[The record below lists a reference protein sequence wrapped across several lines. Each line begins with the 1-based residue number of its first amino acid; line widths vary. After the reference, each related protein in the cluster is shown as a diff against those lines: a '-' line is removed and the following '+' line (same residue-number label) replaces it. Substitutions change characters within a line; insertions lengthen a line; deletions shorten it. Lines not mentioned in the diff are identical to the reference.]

1 MDCFVIRGFGKKKDS
16 LGLEIDFD
24 KVDAALITPA
34 LEKCELI
41 GGTTVRVVD
50 AGAVHKDMF
59 QLILKADIVICD
71 ITVHNPNVFYELGA
85 RHALRK
91 KHTVLIK
98 GKPSGDATPFDI
110 TGARYTPYEVAEPGK
125 ALEDLVVAIKTSLAR
140 SRETDSPIFLMMPE
154 LPEADVDSV
163 AMVPLTFVEEVQ
175 RAEARTDRGW
185 LRLLAED
192 VRGELFQRE
201 GLKLIGWAQWM
212 LKDYLAAVDTWEAV
226 RHCAE
231 QDLDANLALANLYER
246 LFRQTEDPI
255 QLQRS
260 NQAIMRVL
268 QRGSLSP
275 AHKSEA
281 LALQGRN
288 LKTLWRLNFE
298 KLPTVLQRRERAIN
312 HKAIQAYEAYRAAHQ
327 VDLNNFFPGLAALQM
342 GHILYSLSGEA
353 RFGNLFND
361 EKRARRFIEDLEG
374 ELTGLSQM
382 VRVSIENA
390 LAAKE
395 HKDHPWAQIS
405 SADLTFLEHVYDP
418 PGADLSAVV
427 DAYRNNVPENGAASN
442 DQGQWKGSSAPRD
455 NFFWDS
461 ARGQLMLFE
470 QLGVGATAAHA
481 VIEEFDGLVPPTDD
495 ANGSAS
501 QKKRHLVV
509 FSGHNVDPVDPPP
522 AVPRFP
528 GSAQVRARELIEAA
542 LLKLKNQGDQLEVLV
557 SAAPGADILAL
568 ETCKAL
574 TIATWLCLPV
584 QRDAVAREV
593 FKDYDDWRNRFFAL
607 ADAQPRDRIFVLSDN
622 GGLPK
627 WLGANT
633 KMTVWSRGNRW
644 MLCQAQA
651 WGADRVTLLALWDHN
666 KDDKSLNGT
675 AGMLKLAQEAGGI
688 YIELIDCRPLAKPD
702 L

>member
-16 LGLEIDFD
+16 KGQEIDFD

-41 GGTTVRVVD
+41 GGTTIRVVD
-50 AGAVHKDMF
+50 AGTVHKDMF
-59 QLILKADIVICD
+59 QLILKADMVICD

-98 GKPSGDATPFDI
+98 GKPSADATPFDI
-110 TGARYTPYEVAEPGK
+110 AGARYTPYEIADPGK
-125 ALEDLVVAIKTSLAR
+125 ALGDLVAAIKASLAR
-140 SRETDSPIFLMMPE
+140 ARETDSPIFLMMPE
-154 LPEADVDSV
+154 LPEADVSSV
-163 AMVPLTFVEEVQ
+163 AMVPLSFVEEVE
-175 RAEARTDRGW
+175 RAEARADRGW

-212 LKDYLAAVDTWEAV
+212 LKDYQAAVDTWEAV

-246 LFRQTEDPI
+246 LFRQTEDPV
-255 QLQRS
+255 QLQSS
-260 NQAIMRVL
+260 NQAIVRVL
-268 QRGSLSP
+268 QRENLSP
-275 AHKSEA
+275 AHESEA

-288 LKTLWRLNFE
+288 LKTLWRLTFE
-298 KLPTVLQRRERAIN
+298 KLPTVQQRRERAIDR
-312 HKAIQAYEAYRAAHQ
+312 KAIQAYEAYRAAHK
-327 VDLNNFFPGLAALQM
+327 VDLNNFFPALAALQM
-342 GHILYSLSGEA
+342 GHILHSLSGQA
-353 RFGNLFND
+353 RFRNLFSD
-361 EKRARRFIEDLEG
+361 EKKARRFIEDLKE
-374 ELTGLSQM
+374 ELAALSQV

-390 LAAKE
+390 LAAKDN
-395 HKDHPWAQIS
+395 KDRPWAQIS
-405 SADLTFLEHVYDP
+405 SADLTFLEHVDDP
-418 PGADLSAVV
+418 PESDLSAVV
-427 DAYRNNVPENGAASN
+427 DAYRNNVPEDGAAPKG
-442 DQGQWKGSSAPRD
+442 QGRWTGRSAPRD

-470 QLGVGATAAHA
+470 QLGIGAAAA
-481 VIEEFDGLVPPTDD
+481 RASIEEFDGPAPQTDE
-495 ANGSAS
+495 ANGSP
-501 QKKRHLVV
+501 QKRRHLVV
-509 FSGHNVDPVDPPP
+509 FSGHKVDPVDPPP
-522 AVPRFP
+522 AIPRFP
-528 GSAQVRARELIEAA
+528 GSAQGRARDLIEAA
-542 LLKLKNQGDQLEVLV
+542 LLKLKSEGDQLEVLV

-574 TIATWLCLPV
+574 EIATWLCLPV
-584 QRDAVAREV
+584 QRDAVARDV

-607 ADAQPRDRIFVLSDN
+607 ADAQPRDRTFVLSAN
-622 GGLPK
+622 GGLPQ
-627 WLGANT
+627 WLGART
-633 KMTVWSRGNRW
+633 TMTAWSRGNRW

-666 KDDKSLNGT
+666 KNDKSLDGT

-688 YIELIDCRPLAKPD
+688 YIEIIDCRPLASG
-702 L
+702 